1 MGGKRKQSG
10 PRRSRD
16 DGDKRGP
23 NGHHVALTHNEK
35 LETFYRAQGFVAD
48 DEWSA
53 FLGAMQQPLPA
64 CFRVHP
70 KYTFAPTLDQQLRS
84 YVGTKVALED
94 GSELEAV
101 SELKW
106 CPLGY
111 KLGIDRKKLRTA
123 RDDNEELAKLHTW
136 LTTNTGAGH
145 ITRQEAVSMVRPSS
159 SFLLFPSVE
168 AGTLDHPTNEAHTH
182 VVTHPLFSR
191 CLRWR

>member
-1 MGGKRKQSG
+1 MGGKRKQPG

-23 NGHHVALTHNEK
+23 HGHHVALTHNEK

-48 DEWSA
+48 CEWSA

-123 RDDNEELAKLHTW
+123 RDDNEDLAKLHTW

-145 ITRQEAVSMVRPSS
+145 ITRQEAVSMV
-159 SFLLFPSVE
+159 LPSVE
-168 AGTLDHPTNEAHTH
+168 AGGTTPPH
-182 VVTHPLFSR
+182 
-191 CLRWR
+191 